1 VGRRLGQHFL
11 IRQSILEKIARA
23 ACPER
28 CPLVIEIG
36 PGRGAL
42 TGHLLEHAERVIAIE
57 VDPVLVEY
65 LRQKF
70 RAGGRLTILQCDV
83 LKTDFS
89 EWGPAAIAGN
99 LPYYITSPILER
111 IFAAGTAWTHAALLV
126 QKEVAERIT
135 AKPGTREYGYLTV
148 ATQVF
153 SRPEYLFTV
162 SPAAFK
168 PPPKVESAV
177 IRLERRDPAG
187 AWGLGDP
194 MHFLSFA
201 GLCFAHKRKTLRNNL
216 REQYHRINELKQ
228 GSLRAEQLS
237 VAELVGLY
245 RELKAAA

>member
-1 VGRRLGQHFL
+1 MGRRLGQHFL

-23 ACPER
+23 ACPES

-42 TGHLLEHAERVIAIE
+42 TSHLLERAERVIAIE

-70 RAGGRLTILQCDV
+70 RGGRLTILERDV
-83 LKTDFS
+83 LKTDFA

-99 LPYYITSPILER
+99 LPYYITSPILDR
-111 IFAAGTAWTHAALLV
+111 VFSAGGAWNRAVFLV

-135 AKPGTREYGYLTV
+135 ATPGTREYGLLTV
-148 ATQVF
+148 ATQIF
-153 SRPEYLFTV
+153 SGPEYLFTV

-177 IRLERRDPAG
+177 IRLERRDPDG
-187 AWGLGDP
+187 DWGLAKPAD
-194 MHFLSFA
+194 FLSFA

-216 REQYHRINELKQ
+216 RGQYQRIDDLPQ
-228 GSLRAEQLS
+228 APLRAEQLS

-245 RELKAAA
+245 HELRGEPL

>member
-1 VGRRLGQHFL
+1 MGRRLGQHFL

-42 TGHLLEHAERVIAIE
+42 TGHLLERAERVIAIE

-70 RAGGRLTILQCDV
+70 RAGGRLTILERDV
-83 LKTDFS
+83 LKADFA
-89 EWGPAAIAGN
+89 EWGSAAIVGN

-111 IFAAGTAWTHAALLV
+111 VFSAGAAWSRAVFLV

-135 AKPGTREYGYLTV
+135 ATPGTREYGYLTV
-148 ATQVF
+148 AVQVF
-153 SRPEYLFTV
+153 SRPEHLFTV

-168 PPPKVESAV
+168 PPPKVDSAV
-177 IRLERRDPAG
+177 LRLERRDPAG
-187 AWGLGDP
+187 DWGLADP
-194 MHFLSFA
+194 ASFLSFA

-216 REQYHRINELKQ
+216 REKYKRIDDLPQ
-228 GSLRAEQLS
+228 AGLRAEQLS

-245 RELKAAA
+245 RELRAAP